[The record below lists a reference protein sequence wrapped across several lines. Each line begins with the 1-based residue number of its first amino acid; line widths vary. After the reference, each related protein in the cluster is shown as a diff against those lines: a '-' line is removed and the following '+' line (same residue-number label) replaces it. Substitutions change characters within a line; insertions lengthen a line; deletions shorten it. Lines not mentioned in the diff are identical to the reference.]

1 MIPMTVDEK
10 LCVTRL
16 CFAVDDLCDELAE
29 SGCPTGVIL
38 TALATVI
45 LERAD
50 ASCGV
55 DQVVKYL
62 LLRKEQMQ
70 PREGQTTHG

>member
-1 MIPMTVDEK
+1 MTPTTVDERI
-10 LCVTRL
+10 CITRL
-16 CFAVDDLCDELAE
+16 CFAVDDMCAE
-29 SGCPTGVIL
+29 RAEAGCSTGLIL

-50 ASCGV
+50 DTCGG

-70 PREGQTTHG
+70 HKRTEAHG

>member
-1 MIPMTVDEK
+1 MTPLTLDERIC
-10 LCVTRL
+10 LSRL
-16 CFAVDDLCDELAE
+16 CFAVDDLCEAE
-29 SGCPTGVIL
+29 AEAGCSTAMIL
-38 TALATVI
+38 QALATVI

-50 ASCGV
+50 ETCNV

-70 PREGQTTHG
+70 PREGQETHG